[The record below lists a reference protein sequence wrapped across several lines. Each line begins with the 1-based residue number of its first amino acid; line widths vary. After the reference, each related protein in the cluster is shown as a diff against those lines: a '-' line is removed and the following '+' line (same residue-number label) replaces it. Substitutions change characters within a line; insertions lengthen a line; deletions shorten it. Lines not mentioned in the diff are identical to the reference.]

1 MLQSL
6 REHQASLQWFERSLA
21 LCIQFH
27 GKDSLNTA
35 SLSFQYSQALAL
47 AQDPISAVP
56 KMRDA
61 YMIFAKKLGPGD
73 RATKEAE
80 FLLGHL
86 TTNAV
91 TMAKL
96 EKLGKKVSTPNAKV
110 DSAIKS
116 IGPEID
122 GLASRGHQNIDELVK
137 YIGAVEVGDTQ
148 RMAHKKRRGGK
159 R

>member
-6 REHQASLQWFERSLA
+6 REYQASLQWFEKSLA
-21 LCIQFH
+21 FCIQVH

-47 AQDPISAVP
+47 AKDPISAVP
-56 KMRDA
+56 KIRDA
-61 YMIFAKKLGPGD
+61 YTIFAKELGPEN
-73 RATKEAE
+73 RATKNAE

-86 TTNAV
+86 TTTAV
-91 TMAKL
+91 TMAKQ
-96 EKLGKKVSTPNAKV
+96 EKLGKKVNTSSVVVN
-110 DSAIKS
+110 SAIKTLEQES
-116 IGPEID
+116 N

-137 YIGAVEVGDTQ
+137 YIGAVDVGNTQ
-148 RMAHKKRRGGK
+148 KMGQKKRRGGK

>member
-1 MLQSL
+1 MLQIL
-6 REHQASLQWFERSLA
+6 CEPQASLQWLEISLA

-61 YMIFAKKLGPGD
+61 YTIFAKELGPGD
-73 RATKEAE
+73 QATKEAE

-91 TMAKL
+91 TMVKL

-110 DSAIKS
+110 DSTIRS
-116 IGPEID
+116 LGPETD

-137 YIGAVEVGDTQ
+137 YIGAAEVGDTQ
-148 RMAHKKRRGGK
+148 RMGQKKRRGRK